1 MRIDELHESRKILDV
16 APDDRPRERLF
27 AGGAEGLSDTE
38 LITVLLGSGVKG
50 RPVHAVAAE
59 VVALFDRG
67 GVPSIPDLELIPG
80 MGPAKAAIVAAA
92 LEFSR
97 RVYSPLP
104 HRIRFPADVYP
115 LIRHYGDRKQELF
128 LVLSMNGAHEVTATR
143 IVSMGLVNR
152 TLVHPRE
159 VFAEAIVDRAT
170 AVIVAHNHPSGRT
183 EPSPEDREVT
193 ERLRRA
199 GETLGIRLLDHIVF
213 GPERYYSFL
222 ENGEM

>member
-1 MRIDELHESRKILDV
+1 MEELHENTRMAEVPLDS
-16 APDDRPRERLF
+16 RPRERLF
-27 AGGAEGLSDTE
+27 AGGAAGLSDTE
-38 LITVLLGSGVKG
+38 LITILLGSGVKG

-67 GVPSIPDLELIPG
+67 GVPGLPDLELIPG
-80 MGPAKAAIVAAA
+80 MGPAKAAVVAAA

-97 RVYSPLP
+97 RVYAPLP
-104 HRIRFPADVYP
+104 HRIRFPSDVYP

-213 GPERYYSFL
+213 GPDRYYSFL
-222 ENGEM
+222 ENGDM